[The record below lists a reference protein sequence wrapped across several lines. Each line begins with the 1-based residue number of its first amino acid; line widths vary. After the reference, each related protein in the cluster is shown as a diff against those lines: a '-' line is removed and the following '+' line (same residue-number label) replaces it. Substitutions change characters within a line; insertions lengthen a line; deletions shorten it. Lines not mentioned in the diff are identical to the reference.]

1 MGEIATYIQNIYESM
16 ESETTL
22 AVQLW
27 MAWMSLIFL
36 ASIAFVWKY
45 TPARVVLGA
54 MLATIASVL
63 YIWSLTK
70 IIHLFGVAHILIWF
84 PLAVYLW
91 GAVLSQKGRERYQAH
106 RPFYIWI
113 CLLVATIVVSL
124 VFDIRDIYLVMHDA
138 K

>member
-1 MGEIATYIQNIYESM
+1 MGEISTYIQNINAAM
-16 ESETTL
+16 ASETTL
-22 AVQLW
+22 IVQLW
-27 MAWMSLIFL
+27 MAWMSLVFL

-45 TPARVVLGA
+45 MPARIVLVA
-54 MLATIASVL
+54 MFATMASVL

-70 IIHLFGVAHILIWF
+70 NVHLFGVAHLLIWF

-91 GAVLSQKGRERYQAH
+91 GAVLSQKGRARYQSH
-106 RPFYIWI
+106 RAFYIWI
-113 CLLVATIVVSL
+113 WLLVATIVVSF